1 MHTPGLNI
9 LALSAAGLL
18 LAACS
23 GNAYRNSADSETY
36 AAIAG
41 KSDLVPGM
49 TEEVEVDEQR
59 VVDLEAFPVNSL
71 SFEFLGDSAESE
83 INSSVLSLNDALDL
97 AFRHSRDYQTRKER
111 LYLEALS
118 LTLDRYR

>member
-1 MHTPGLNI
+1 MHRSRPTFF
-9 LALSAAGLL
+9 ALMTAGLL

-23 GNAYRNSADSETY
+23 GTAYRNSADNETY

-83 INSSVLSLNDALDL
+83 INSSVLSLN
-97 AFRHSRDYQTRKER
+97 
-111 LYLEALS
+111 
-118 LTLDRYR
+118 